1 MLSRQPTLDSRGI
14 LNERNIG
21 FSTLLLNEKMA
32 FKEQSLHLVL
42 VKDHLSPSRTQE
54 SSFHNSG
61 LPALR
66 HRDFKRG
73 ISNDGELVGG
83 TKDHLLS
90 PAAQES
96 FRSVN
101 DVPEGLFIPDTPG
114 PLQPDYPRARDWLLG
129 AVQVVIKTAM
139 SEICLARNC
148 SVHIPALWPDRCF
161 VEGIQNGRRRY
172 EAPIFIAWKAV

>member
-1 MLSRQPTLDSRGI
+1 

-21 FSTLLLNEKMA
+21 FSTLLLNETMV
-32 FKEQSLHLVL
+32 FKEQSQHLVL
-42 VKDHLSPSRTQE
+42 AKDHPSLSRAQE
-54 SSFHNSG
+54 FSFHNSG

-101 DVPEGLFIPDTPG
+101 DISKSLFIPDTPG
-114 PLQPDYPRARDWLLG
+114 PLQPDYPRGRDWLLG

-139 SEICLARNC
+139 SEVCLARYC

-172 EAPIFIAWKAV
+172 EAPIFIA